1 MNQGGD
7 EDSSLTWQDTAGAP
21 LKAGQTY
28 QMINPSYSLPDL
40 VRVERVKPDGLDV
53 TLLGTFANDP
63 SQHDPGTLTSSTPI
77 SKEDADLQQLS
88 FEPVQQTADDR
99 NNEPPP
105 GSAAP
110 GNAQVPPSGQT
121 TDEQAASEPQMAT
134 HSKVEHDPDCPRCG
148 HMEYTSSMITPEAT
162 EHNCFR
168 CGHDWVTEEAPMEYE
183 AGVDLSY
190 IMEDED
196 AEDFTQRSRDM
207 QRAGQQ
213 SRSLAEVAEKDD
225 RLRATREY
233 LSREGAARQERL
245 AGKHFTPREQRE
257 LIDEDGFARNSD
269 MLDLE
274 GTHYKV
280 RDDYE
285 SKTNPERV
293 RDADLFLGI

>member
-1 MNQGGD
+1 
-7 EDSSLTWQDTAGAP
+7 
-21 LKAGQTY
+21 
-28 QMINPSYSLPDL
+28 
-40 VRVERVKPDGLDV
+40 
-53 TLLGTFANDP
+53 
-63 SQHDPGTLTSSTPI
+63 
-77 SKEDADLQQLS
+77 
-88 FEPVQQTADDR
+88 
-99 NNEPPP
+99 
-105 GSAAP
+105 
-110 GNAQVPPSGQT
+110 
-121 TDEQAASEPQMAT
+121 
-134 HSKVEHDPDCPRCG
+134 
-148 HMEYTSSMITPEAT
+148 
-162 EHNCFR
+162 
-168 CGHDWVTEEAPMEYE
+168 MEYE